1 MDIKMKRTYRVVLAL
16 LALVLALS
24 LAFAG
29 CSSQNDAAA
38 YVVSI
43 AQTGE
48 TESGESEFT
57 VTYSDGT
64 TSTFTVKNGQN
75 GEDGQDV
82 TAADLYEE
90 YKKQTGDESITYA
103 EFLEKYLDITVPSD
117 NSAAIASILRSAV
130 RVYSE
135 YRTTEYS
142 SSGWG
147 GAGVRPVDTVSYSM
161 GGGVICEMNDT
172 YTYIIT
178 NYHVVYSTDANED
191 NGSNIGRS
199 FHIYPYGSSET
210 PVNTGTQ
217 DEDGYDILDYGSSAV
232 ECEYIGGSASL
243 DIAVLRASTEELLAV
258 NDSVAEVTYADG
270 YTVGET
276 AIAVGNPE
284 GEGMSVTEGIV
295 SVDSEYINLSTDG
308 TTRSHRSMRIDA
320 ALYEGNSGG
329 GVFNEDG
336 ELIGIANAG
345 DGTDQN
351 INYAIP
357 VSVARGA
364 AENIIAGYEA
374 NGEATGVTR
383 PTLGVTVSISNSKYV
398 YDSQTSSGKITETVT
413 VSEVTENSIAA
424 GTFALQA
431 GDVLTAFVINDT
443 EYQIDRSFEVND
455 LLLTVR
461 TGDKIAFKYERDG
474 TDGVQTTAQY
484 TLLASDFSAV
494 A

>member
-147 GAGVRPVDTVSYSM
+147 GAGQLLDGRRRHLRNERYIYLYHYKLPRCVQY
-161 GGGVICEMNDT
+161 GCE
-172 YTYIIT
+172 
-178 NYHVVYSTDANED
+178 
-191 NGSNIGRS
+191 
-199 FHIYPYGSSET
+199 
-210 PVNTGTQ
+210 
-217 DEDGYDILDYGSSAV
+217 
-232 ECEYIGGSASL
+232 
-243 DIAVLRASTEELLAV
+243 
-258 NDSVAEVTYADG
+258 
-270 YTVGET
+270 
-276 AIAVGNPE
+276 
-284 GEGMSVTEGIV
+284 
-295 SVDSEYINLSTDG
+295 
-308 TTRSHRSMRIDA
+308 
-320 ALYEGNSGG
+320 
-329 GVFNEDG
+329 
-336 ELIGIANAG
+336 
-345 DGTDQN
+345 
-351 INYAIP
+351 
-357 VSVARGA
+357 
-364 AENIIAGYEA
+364 
-374 NGEATGVTR
+374 
-383 PTLGVTVSISNSKYV
+383 
-398 YDSQTSSGKITETVT
+398 
-413 VSEVTENSIAA
+413 
-424 GTFALQA
+424 
-431 GDVLTAFVINDT
+431 
-443 EYQIDRSFEVND
+443 
-455 LLLTVR
+455 
-461 TGDKIAFKYERDG
+461 
-474 TDGVQTTAQY
+474 
-484 TLLASDFSAV
+484 
-494 A
+494 